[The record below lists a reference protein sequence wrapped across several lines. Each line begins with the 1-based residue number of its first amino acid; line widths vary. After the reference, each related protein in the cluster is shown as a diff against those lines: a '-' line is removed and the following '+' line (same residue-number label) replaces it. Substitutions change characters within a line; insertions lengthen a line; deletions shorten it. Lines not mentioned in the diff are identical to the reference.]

1 VPEVN
6 RCDATSKQSCADNS
20 ARRFGPHRSR
30 AEYGTADRRKAEKLL
45 HAIEVLIATLS
56 DRWEILYRDQ
66 ARAQRLQPGGSL
78 LWSCNWGWLVIAISP
93 AEPYH
98 PGTAVADHRD
108 IEEAATRVLD
118 ACR

>member
-1 VPEVN
+1 VPEVY
-6 RCDATSKQSCADNS
+6 RSSIVKAAGKQLGSP
-20 ARRFGPHRSR
+20 FGRHPSH
-30 AEYGTADRRKAEKLL
+30 AEQQITKKLL

-56 DRWEILYRDQ
+56 DRWEILYREQ
-66 ARAQRLQPGGSL
+66 GRGQRLQPGGSL

-108 IEEAATRVLD
+108 IDEAVTRVLD
-118 ACR
+118 VGR